1 MSSVYILAG
10 DVGGTNTNLAIMKRQ
25 GEKFSILLEHVTP
38 SAEVKD
44 FLDPLKALINEGKTR
59 GITIDLCSISA
70 AGPIKNNTCQ
80 MTNADFFIDGGFI
93 ERETG
98 IKTLLIN
105 DFIAISYGLPLLDIE
120 DEKQILKVPHPG
132 RLYPKENGMV
142 RVVVGAGTGLGMS
155 TLVHVHDTYFALP
168 AEGGHV
174 DFAPWDDDTWQLKQY
189 VAKEIGDA
197 PGAELLISGS
207 GIARIFRFLVEKEKA
222 TSEPGIQDILS
233 SPVDRQPAMVSSSN
247 HPLCK
252 KAMEFFVRLYGKY
265 ASNLALTTLPMRG
278 LYLAGG
284 IVTKNEKIFL
294 QDDLFINAFEQ
305 NYNSIAGALLK
316 DIPVYIIRDYSTSLY
331 GAANAAVYLL

>member
-1 MSSVYILAG
+1 MSSEYILTG

-70 AGPIKNNTCQ
+70 AGPIKNN
-80 MTNADFFIDGGFI
+80 
-93 ERETG
+93 
-98 IKTLLIN
+98 
-105 DFIAISYGLPLLDIE
+105 
-120 DEKQILKVPHPG
+120 HPG
-132 RLYPKENGMV
+132 GLYPKGNGMV

-155 TLVHVHDTYFALP
+155 TLVHVHNTYVALP

-174 DFAPWDDDTWQLKQY
+174 DFAPWDDDTWKLKQY

-207 GIARIFRFLVEKEKA
+207 GIARIFRFLVEKEQA
-222 TSEPGIQDILS
+222 VSEPGIQEILS
-233 SPVDRQPAMVSSSN
+233 SPGDRQPAMVSSSD

-252 KAMEFFVRLYGKY
+252 KAMEFFVRLYGRY
-265 ASNLALTTLPMRG
+265 ASNLALTTLPTRG

-284 IVTKNEKIFL
+284 IVTKNEKILL

-305 NYNSIAGALLK
+305 NYNSLAGALLK
-316 DIPVYIIRDYSTSLY
+316 DIPVYIIRDYSKSLY
-331 GAANAAVYLL
+331 GAANAAVYLLLL